1 MRIIFRMRYGK
12 EEERTLIS
20 SLEKNLQNTL
30 TTCSTRLANS
40 ATVLW
45 NALQSYKT
53 AEQTVGTDTL
63 QLNADQ
69 YILKRGDCPC
79 GLIKLEPAV
88 SRTRSKRFESVDFAD
103 SVSVNNL
110 IQSVAPER

>member
-1 MRIIFRMRYGK
+1 MKLELELQELSKVYQDMRRNEYTMTYLQNILNANHFPDEVWKGRGK
-12 EEERTLIS
+12 DAYL

-69 YILKRGDCPC
+69 I
-79 GLIKLEPAV
+79 
-88 SRTRSKRFESVDFAD
+88 F
-103 SVSVNNL
+103 
-110 IQSVAPER
+110 

>member
-1 MRIIFRMRYGK
+1 MKLELELQALSKVYQDMRRNEYTMTYLQNILNANHFSDEVWKGRGNDAY
-12 EEERTLIS
+12 L

-69 YILKRGDCPC
+69 I
-79 GLIKLEPAV
+79 
-88 SRTRSKRFESVDFAD
+88 F
-103 SVSVNNL
+103 
-110 IQSVAPER
+110 

>member
-1 MRIIFRMRYGK
+1 MKLELELQALSKVYQDMRRNEYTMTYLQNILNANHFPDEVWKGRGK
-12 EEERTLIS
+12 DAYL

-45 NALQSYKT
+45 NALQSYKA
-53 AEQTVGTDTL
+53 AEQTVGTETL

-69 YILKRGDCPC
+69 I
-79 GLIKLEPAV
+79 
-88 SRTRSKRFESVDFAD
+88 F
-103 SVSVNNL
+103 
-110 IQSVAPER
+110 

>member
-1 MRIIFRMRYGK
+1 MKLELELQALSKVYQDMRRNEYTMTYLQNILNANHFSDEVWKGRGK
-12 EEERTLIS
+12 EAYL

-69 YILKRGDCPC
+69 I
-79 GLIKLEPAV
+79 
-88 SRTRSKRFESVDFAD
+88 F
-103 SVSVNNL
+103 
-110 IQSVAPER
+110 

>member
-1 MRIIFRMRYGK
+1 MKLELELQALSKVYQDMRRNEYTMTYLQNILNANHFSDEVWKGRGK
-12 EEERTLIS
+12 D
-20 SLEKNLQNTL
+20 LQNTL

-69 YILKRGDCPC
+69 I
-79 GLIKLEPAV
+79 
-88 SRTRSKRFESVDFAD
+88 F
-103 SVSVNNL
+103 
-110 IQSVAPER
+110 

>member
-1 MRIIFRMRYGK
+1 MKLELELQVYQDMRRNEYTMTYLQNILNANHFPDEVWKGRGK
-12 EEERTLIS
+12 DAYL

-45 NALQSYKT
+45 NALQSYKA

-69 YILKRGDCPC
+69 I
-79 GLIKLEPAV
+79 
-88 SRTRSKRFESVDFAD
+88 F
-103 SVSVNNL
+103 
-110 IQSVAPER
+110 

>member
-1 MRIIFRMRYGK
+1 MKLELELQALSKVYQDMRRNEYTMTYLQNILNANHFPDEVWKGRGK
-12 EEERTLIS
+12 DAYL
-20 SLEKNLQNTL
+20 SLEKNLQTTL

-69 YILKRGDCPC
+69 I
-79 GLIKLEPAV
+79 
-88 SRTRSKRFESVDFAD
+88 F
-103 SVSVNNL
+103 
-110 IQSVAPER
+110 

>member
-1 MRIIFRMRYGK
+1 M
-12 EEERTLIS
+12 ERKRKGRLS

-69 YILKRGDCPC
+69 I
-79 GLIKLEPAV
+79 
-88 SRTRSKRFESVDFAD
+88 F
-103 SVSVNNL
+103 
-110 IQSVAPER
+110 